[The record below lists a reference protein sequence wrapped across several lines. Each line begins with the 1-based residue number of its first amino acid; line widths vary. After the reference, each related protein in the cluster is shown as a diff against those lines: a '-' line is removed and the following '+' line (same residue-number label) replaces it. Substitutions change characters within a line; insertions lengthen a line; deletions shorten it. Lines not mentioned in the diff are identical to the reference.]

1 MVQISQTCTARGGN
15 CGRVCV
21 GIERAIAKHCNFG
34 DFLNNALRD
43 RLVCGLNKESIQRRL
58 LAEAD
63 LTFQKAC
70 EIAQAMEMVEKDASA
85 LNSEATKG
93 INPIQSSQRAQAGE
107 TTPIRL
113 TLRSTKG
120 NNQNRLVTIVV
131 EHMHQ

>member
-1 MVQISQTCTARGGN
+1 MAEFVLALKGLY
-15 CGRVCV
+15 
-21 GIERAIAKHCNFG
+21 IAKHCNFD
-34 DFLNNALRD
+34 DFLNDALRD
-43 RLVCGLNKESIQRRL
+43 RLVCGLNKESIRRRL

-93 INPIQSSQRAQAGE
+93 VKAIPSPQIAQAGE
-107 TTPIRL
+107 TIPLRL
-113 TLRSTKG
+113 TLRGTKG
-120 NNQNRLVTIVV
+120 NNQNRLVTVVV